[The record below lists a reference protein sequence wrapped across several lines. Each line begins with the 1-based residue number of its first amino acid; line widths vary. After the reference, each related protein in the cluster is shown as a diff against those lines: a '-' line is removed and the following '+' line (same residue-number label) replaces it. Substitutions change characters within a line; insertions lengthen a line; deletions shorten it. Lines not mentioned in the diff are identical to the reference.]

1 MSERHLPDDQSST
14 IDPYLITSVR
24 QTLAEQGAALQN
36 LSKQLDSGQYQRVL
50 NLIMNCKGH
59 VILSGMGKSGHVGRK
74 MSATLASTGTP
85 SFFIHP
91 AEAFHGD
98 LGMITPY
105 DLLILISAS
114 GETDEILKLVP
125 SLKNFG
131 NRIIAIT
138 NNGNSTLA
146 KNADAVLE
154 LHMANETCP
163 NNLAP
168 TTSTTL
174 AKNAD
179 AVLELHM
186 ANETCPNNLAPTT
199 STTLTMAIGDA
210 LAIAMIHQRKFMPN
224 DFARYHPG
232 GSLGRR
238 LLTRVADVMQ
248 HDVPAVQLDAS
259 FKTVIQRITSGCQGM
274 VMVEDAEGGL
284 AGIITDG
291 DLRRFMEK
299 EDSLT
304 SATAAQMMTREPL
317 TLPEDTMIIE
327 AEEKMQKHRVS
338 TLLVTNKANK
348 VTGLVRIF
356 D

>member
-1 MSERHLPDDQSST
+1 
-14 IDPYLITSVR
+14 
-24 QTLAEQGAALQN
+24 
-36 LSKQLDSGQYQRVL
+36 
-50 NLIMNCKGH
+50 
-59 VILSGMGKSGHVGRK
+59 
-74 MSATLASTGTP
+74 
-85 SFFIHP
+85 
-91 AEAFHGD
+91 
-98 LGMITPY
+98 MITPY

-138 NNGNSTLA
+138 NNGNS
-146 KNADAVLE
+146 
-154 LHMANETCP
+154 
-163 NNLAP
+163 
-168 TTSTTL
+168 TL

-327 AEEKMQKHRVS
+327 AEEKCKS
-338 TLLVTNKANK
+338 TASQ
-348 VTGLVRIF
+348 RYW
-356 D
+356 

>member
-1 MSERHLPDDQSST
+1 EKYSPDDQSST

-24 QTLAEQGAALQN
+24 QTLEEQGAALQN
-36 LSKQLDSGQYQRVL
+36 LSKQLDSGQYQCVL

-74 MSATLASTGTP
+74 MSATLASTGIP

-98 LGMITPY
+98 LGMITPC

-138 NNGNSTLA
+138 NNGHS
-146 KNADAVLE
+146 
-154 LHMANETCP
+154 
-163 NNLAP
+163 
-168 TTSTTL
+168 TL

-210 LAIAMIHQRKFMPN
+210 LAIAMIHKRKFMPN

>member
-174 AKNAD
+174 
-179 AVLELHM
+179 
-186 ANETCPNNLAPTT
+186 
-199 STTLTMAIGDA
+199 TMAIGDA
-210 LAIAMIHQRKFMPN
+210 LTIAMIRQRKFMPN

>member
-174 AKNAD
+174 
-179 AVLELHM
+179 
-186 ANETCPNNLAPTT
+186 
-199 STTLTMAIGDA
+199 TMAIGDA
-210 LAIAMIHQRKFMPN
+210 LAIATIHQRKFMPN

>member
-1 MSERHLPDDQSST
+1 MPEKYSPDDQSST

-24 QTLAEQGAALQN
+24 QTLEEQGAALQN
-36 LSKQLDSGQYQRVL
+36 LSKQLDSGQYQCVL

-74 MSATLASTGTP
+74 MSATLASTGIP

-98 LGMITPY
+98 LGMITPC

-125 SLKNFG
+125 SLKDFG

-138 NNGNSTLA
+138 NNGHS
-146 KNADAVLE
+146 
-154 LHMANETCP
+154 
-163 NNLAP
+163 
-168 TTSTTL
+168 TL

-210 LAIAMIHQRKFMPN
+210 LAIAMIHKRKFMPN

>member
-138 NNGNSTLA
+138 NNGNSTL
-146 KNADAVLE
+146 
-154 LHMANETCP
+154 
-163 NNLAP
+163 
-168 TTSTTL
+168 
-174 AKNAD
+174 
-179 AVLELHM
+179 
-186 ANETCPNNLAPTT
+186 
-199 STTLTMAIGDA
+199 TMAIGDA

-238 LLTRVADVMQ
+238 LLTRVADVML

>member
-125 SLKNFG
+125 SLKN
-131 NRIIAIT
+131 
-138 NNGNSTLA
+138 L
-146 KNADAVLE
+146 
-154 LHMANETCP
+154 
-163 NNLAP
+163 
-168 TTSTTL
+168 
-174 AKNAD
+174 
-179 AVLELHM
+179 LELHM

-238 LLTRVADVMQ
+238 LLTRVADVML